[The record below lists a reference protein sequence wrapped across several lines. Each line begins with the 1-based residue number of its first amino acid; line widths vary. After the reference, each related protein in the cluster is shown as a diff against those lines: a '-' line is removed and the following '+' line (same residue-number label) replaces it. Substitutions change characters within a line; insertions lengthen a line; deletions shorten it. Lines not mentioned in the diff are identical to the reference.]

1 MDYKPNVIQLSHK
14 VKEFLQCVKNIGN
27 ECAYTDSLL
36 EEILS
41 SADSLKRA
49 YNQDNKLVY
58 LLNVTFYAGSDS
70 EEDTDNDTI
79 LIYTDKKISY
89 TEMVATFNKVND
101 LLNFK
106 YDEDSETDENFP
118 ISYED
123 GLNLGVLIDGVE
135 IYTEYTIK
143 YLKDYEG
150 FMPLIENYYNI
161 TQWQ

>member
-1 MDYKPNVIQLSHK
+1 MDYKPNVTQLNQK

-27 ECAYTDSLL
+27 ECAYTDRLL

-49 YNQDNKLVY
+49 YNQDNKFVY

-70 EEDTDNDTI
+70 DDDTDNDTI

-89 TEMVATFNKVND
+89 ADMVAVFNKVND
-101 LLNFK
+101 LLNFE
-106 YDEDSETDENFP
+106 YDEDNETDAEFP

-123 GLNLGVLIDGVE
+123 GINLETLIDGVE

-150 FMPLIENYYNI
+150 SMPLIENYYNI

>member
-1 MDYKPNVIQLSHK
+1 MDYKNNVIDLDRK
-14 VKEFLQCVKNIGN
+14 VKEFLQCVDNLGN
-27 ECAYTDSLL
+27 ECAYTDRLL
-36 EEILS
+36 EGILS

-49 YNQDNKLVY
+49 YNQDNKFVY

-70 EEDTDNDTI
+70 AEDTDNDTI

-89 TEMVATFNKVND
+89 ADMVATFNKVND
-101 LLNFK
+101 LLNFE
-106 YDEDSETDENFP
+106 YDEDNDTDEEFP

-123 GLNLGVLIDGVE
+123 GINLEVLINGVE
-135 IYTEYTIK
+135 IYTRCTIK

-150 FMPLIENYYNI
+150 SMPLIENYYNI